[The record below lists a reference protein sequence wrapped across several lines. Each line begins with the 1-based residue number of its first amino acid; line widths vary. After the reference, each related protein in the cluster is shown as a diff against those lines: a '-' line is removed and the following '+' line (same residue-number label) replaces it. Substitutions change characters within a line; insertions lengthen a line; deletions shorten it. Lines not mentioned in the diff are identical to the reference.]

1 MKSHN
6 PVLSRLGQA
15 AERERATA
23 YAAPGQY
30 GQPGYGQPGYG
41 QPADGQPYPTTGA
54 YPAAPPRVETMT
66 IDDVVVR
73 TVGLIGLTAA
83 SAAAAWV
90 LVPDQLTAPIWIT
103 AAIVGLVLGLVISF
117 AQVTNPLL
125 ITGYAVVEGT
135 FLGLVS
141 KFYESFFNGIVLQA
155 VIGTFGVFF
164 LMAALYKFKIIRAT
178 PKFIK
183 GVIAAGIGVFAL
195 LMVNLVLSLFGVN
208 THLRDGG
215 PLAIGLSLV
224 IIVIAALFFVLDFY
238 QVEESVRYGLPRK
251 YAWLS
256 AFGILVTMIWMY
268 LEMLRLLS
276 YLQGDD

>member
-23 YAAPGQY
+23 YGAPGQSGQPAP

-41 QPADGQPYPTTGA
+41 QPYPTTGA
-54 YPAAPPRVETMT
+54 YPTAPPTVETMT

-73 TVGLIGLTAA
+73 TVGLLGLTGL
-83 SAAAAWV
+83 SAAASWV
-90 LVPDQLTAPIWIT
+90 MVPEQYTAPIWIAT
-103 AAIVGLVLGLVISF
+103 AMIGLVLGLVISF
-117 AQVTNPLL
+117 AQLTNPLL
-125 ITGYAVVEGT
+125 ISAYAVVEGI
-135 FLGLVS
+135 FLGQVS
-141 KFYESFFNGIVLQA
+141 RYFESFFNGIVLQA

-164 LMAALYKFKIIRAT
+164 LMAILYKFRVIRAT
-178 PKFIK
+178 PRFIK
-183 GVIAAGIGVFAL
+183 GVIAAGIGIFAL
-195 LMVNLVLSLFGVN
+195 LMVNLVLSLFGVE

-224 IIVIAALFFVLDFY
+224 IIVVAALFFILDFH
-238 QVEESVRYGLPRK
+238 QIEEGVRYGLPRK
-251 YAWLS
+251 YSWLM
-256 AFGILVTMIWMY
+256 AFGILITMIWMY